1 MNYNLY
7 TLEQLDRISRDGDL
21 DEFTKAVLEKA
32 LDIEAELDAI
42 KDVLSSW
49 DYDTDFTILDE
60 ELHDVRNQL
69 ATYADESKELDR
81 LREEASK

>member
-7 TLEQLDRISRDGDL
+7 TLAQLDRISRDGDL

-69 ATYADESKELDR
+69 VTYADESKELDR

>member
-42 KDVLSSW
+42 KDTLSSW

-69 ATYADESKELDR
+69 ATYADESKELNK
-81 LREEASK
+81 LREELSK

>member
-69 ATYADESKELDR
+69 VTYADESKELDR

>member
-42 KDVLSSW
+42 KDTTGRFFGLNSAMAALMYSAR
-49 DYDTDFTILDE
+49 FK
-60 ELHDVRNQL
+60 R
-69 ATYADESKELDR
+69 SKKVDIAALQI
-81 LREEASK
+81 

>member
-21 DEFTKAVLEKA
+21 DEFTKVVLEKA

-69 ATYADESKELDR
+69 ATYADESKELNK

>member
-7 TLEQLDRISRDGDL
+7 TLAQLDRISRDGDL

-69 ATYADESKELDR
+69 ASYADESKELDR
-81 LREEASK
+81 LREELSK

>member
-21 DEFTKAVLEKA
+21 DEFTKVVLEKA

>member
-21 DEFTKAVLEKA
+21 DEFTKVVLEKA

-69 ATYADESKELDR
+69 ATYADESKELNR
-81 LREEASK
+81 LREELSK